1 MFPATDLSDQTW
13 AVHGSS
19 RGLWPPSGWGDIAR
33 FLLDRVESEGIPLNR
48 VSLLVPHMSYISSHS
63 GRQMGACADALL
75 DIGWQA
81 VMVWGS

>member
-13 AVHGSS
+13 AVHGFS

-33 FLLDRVESEGIPLNR
+33 FQLDRVESEGIPLNR
-48 VSLLVPHMSYISSHS
+48 VSLLAPHMSYISSHS
-63 GRQMGACADALL
+63 GRQMGASAGALL

-81 VMVWGS
+81 VMVWDS